1 MKNTS
6 FKYCG
11 ETFRP
16 YRKLTKAEREQP
28 ASVAREKLQRY
39 YNETLEAQWDLNEFY
54 EAAQS
59 DCDLFF
65 WKGKVILPT
74 WDSFFFVIGL

>member
-1 MKNTS
+1 MKDT

-16 YRKLTKAEREQP
+16 FRKLTEAERSQP
-28 ASVAREKLQRY
+28 SSVAREKLQKY
-39 YNETLEAQWDLNEFY
+39 YNDALEAEWDLDGFY
-54 EAAQS
+54 EAAHS

-65 WKGKVILPT
+65 WKGKVILPST
-74 WDSFFFVIGL
+74 DSFFFVINL